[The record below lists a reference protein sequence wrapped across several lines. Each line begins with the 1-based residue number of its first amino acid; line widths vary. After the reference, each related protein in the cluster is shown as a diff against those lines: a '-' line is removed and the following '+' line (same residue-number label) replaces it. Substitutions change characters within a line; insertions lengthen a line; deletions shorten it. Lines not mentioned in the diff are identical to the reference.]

1 MDLLQLSYFKVVA
14 HLEHM
19 TRAAEELHIS
29 QPSLSKAII
38 QLEKQLGVPL
48 FDRIGKRIRLNPFG
62 KAFLLRVD
70 RVFQELKEAKIEL
83 ADLSGHERGLV
94 LLGTTT
100 TRLLPNLLCEYLEQ
114 YPQVNIRLHQ
124 IPTRETMLQLEKG
137 EIDLLISSPPLEQ
150 PGISTIPILNEE
162 IFLVVSPKH
171 HLASYHS
178 VCLRDIAS
186 EPFIHLTMDYEYRH
200 FTNLLCNQAG
210 FEPNIVFE
218 SNDPEV
224 ILSMVKSGLGVA
236 LIPDN
241 WWNNTGVKEAPVR
254 LHIEEPN
261 CYRTIGLSWVASR
274 YMSVASR
281 DFQSFI
287 FNYFSKLSAQ
297 NKKGF

>member
-1 MDLLQLSYFKVVA
+1 MDLLQLSYFQVVA

-19 TRAAEELHIS
+19 TRAAEELHIT

-70 RVFQELKEAKIEL
+70 RVFQELKEAQQEL

-124 IPTRETMLQLEKG
+124 ITTRETMLQLEKG
-137 EIDLLISSPPLEQ
+137 EIDILISSPPLEQ
-150 PGISTIPILNEE
+150 PGICTIPILNEE
-162 IFLVVSPKH
+162 IFLVVSPMH
-171 HLASYHS
+171 PLASCHS
-178 VCLRDIAS
+178 VFLRDVAS
-186 EPFIHLTMDYEYRH
+186 EPFIHLTQEYEYRH

-236 LIPDN
+236 LIPNN
-241 WWNNTGVKEAPVR
+241 WWNKTGVKDAPVR
-254 LHIEEPN
+254 LHIKEPD

-274 YMSVASR
+274 YLSVASR
-281 DFQSFI
+281 DFRSFI
-287 FNYFSKLSAQ
+287 IQYFSKLSAQ
-297 NKKGF
+297 